1 MKMTAGEA
9 SLLAKLEKIE
19 HNQEKIMLGIIEL
32 SNQIELNTINENGEE
47 DIEKSFLLS
56 DLILT
61 NWNRMDEELK
71 QVKKDKQQAK
81 KEGYTYSAWLKK
93 EGK

>member
-19 HNQEKIMLGIIEL
+19 HNQNKIMEAILVNDNDFTIQNIWII
-32 SNQIELNTINENGEE
+32 
-47 DIEKSFLLS
+47 
-56 DLILT
+56 
-61 NWNRMDEELK
+61 MDEQEK
-71 QVKKDKQQAK
+71 QIKKDKQQAK